1 MNGECRFTSPVAFA
15 ARPAHSCPVM
25 SAFRTLRR
33 LPQHH
38 PVVVRGVLL
47 LLLAIVTFASMPKWI
62 VHGHDGAHETT
73 PSLAI
78 DVPGDHHHDDAGEPI
93 VPLPDGSHVHAHY
106 LGGATA
112 TLPAT
117 LAGLCQLA
125 VPGDACPPWQDASTS
140 DGPLTRLHR
149 PPIV

>member
-1 MNGECRFTSPVAFA
+1 MP
-15 ARPAHSCPVM
+15 
-25 SAFRTLRR
+25 AFRTLRR
-33 LPQHH
+33 LPQRH
-38 PVVVRGVLL
+38 PVVVRGMLL
-47 LLLAIVTFASMPKWI
+47 LLLAIVSFASMPKWI
-62 VHGHDGAHETT
+62 VHDHDGAHATT
-73 PSLAI
+73 PALLI
-78 DVPGDHHHDDAGEPI
+78 DASADHHHDDADESI

-125 VPGDACPPWQDASTS
+125 VPGDACPPWGDASIS
-140 DGPLTRLHR
+140 DGSLTRLHR